1 MMKHIPNFITSL
13 NLIAGFFAAIATING
28 NLNAAFWFIAAAM
41 VFDFLDGLASRL
53 LNAYSGMG
61 KELDSLAD
69 LVSFGVVPGMIIY
82 KLFER
87 NLTGGVEITTNI
99 EQIKVILTIVAA
111 LFPLCAGLRLARF
124 NTDPMQSVSFRGL
137 PTPAAA
143 LAIISIIPVMT
154 RENGF
159 VSSITASNYA
169 IAVYSLALSALMVSR
184 LPMLSLKTK
193 NFRFAGNEPKY
204 ILAAVASILIILFGF
219 SGTAL
224 IIPAY
229 IIISLIFPP
238 A

>member
-1 MMKHIPNFITSL
+1 MKHIPNFITSL
-13 NLIAGFFAAIATING
+13 NLVAGFFAAIATLNG

-41 VFDFLDGLASRL
+41 AFDFLDGLTSRL

-87 NLTGGVEITTNI
+87 NLTGGVETTTNF
-99 EQIKVILTIVAA
+99 ELTKVILTIVAV

-124 NTDPMQSVSFRGL
+124 NTDPMQLVSFRGL

-143 LAIISIIPVMT
+143 LAIISIIPAMT

-159 VSSITASNYA
+159 VNSITASNYA
-169 IAVYSLALSALMVSR
+169 IAVYSLALSVLMVSR

-193 NFRFAGNEPKY
+193 NFKLAGNEPKY
-204 ILAAVASILIILFGF
+204 ILAAVTLILIILFGF